1 MAGDAPLIGIIAGEE
16 SGQALAADLIEALE
30 ARLGG
35 PVRLVGLGG
44 ARLAEKGLRTLFD
57 PQEIALIG
65 IGTVVAR
72 LPQLARRVRQ
82 TTDALV
88 AARPDCLIVVD
99 SPDFSLRVAK
109 GVKRALPG
117 LPVVK
122 YVAPTVWA
130 WRPGRAAAMAAF
142 VDHVL
147 AILPFEPDVMAALDG
162 PKTHYVGHRLIADAD
177 LTACWHA
184 RREGRVEDEGF
195 GGMRLLV
202 LPGSRRSEIK
212 GLLDMFARAAGLLA
226 ARGADLRVDM
236 PTLPHLERSVRDHA
250 LGWPMTVNVT
260 TGRSAQ
266 IAAFRRADAA
276 LCASGTVTL
285 ELALAGVPAVSCYRV
300 DPIAWFAAARLLT
313 TWSAAL
319 PNIIADRPIIPEYY
333 NGGLVVGV
341 LARQMEQMADAGRGV
356 RAVMMD
362 GYAEVRRRMAVD
374 GAPSDNAARIV
385 AGVLAGE
392 NPQAG
397 QRSPIS
403 T

>member
-1 MAGDAPLIGIIAGEE
+1 M
-16 SGQALAADLIEALE
+16 
-30 ARLGG
+30 
-35 PVRLVGLGG
+35 
-44 ARLAEKGLRTLFD
+44 
-57 PQEIALIG
+57 
-65 IGTVVAR
+65 
-72 LPQLARRVRQ
+72 
-82 TTDALV
+82 
-88 AARPDCLIVVD
+88 
-99 SPDFSLRVAK
+99 
-109 GVKRALPG
+109 
-117 LPVVK
+117 
-122 YVAPTVWA
+122 
-130 WRPGRAAAMAAF
+130 
-142 VDHVL
+142 
-147 AILPFEPDVMAALDG
+147 
-162 PKTHYVGHRLIADAD
+162 
-177 LTACWHA
+177 
-184 RREGRVEDEGF
+184 
-195 GGMRLLV
+195 
-202 LPGSRRSEIK
+202 
-212 GLLDMFARAAGLLA
+212 
-226 ARGADLRVDM
+226 
-236 PTLPHLERSVRDHA
+236 RDHA

-319 PNIIADRPIIPEYY
+319 PNIIADRPISPEYY